1 MNYRRWLSL
10 LLVGA
15 MMLSGCAAFAGCDK
29 DTPDVPDTPATDPV
43 SDTETSA
50 PEPPAIPLPELAT
63 LTLDD
68 GTVLSFDPKTTTY
81 EVILPAGRPR
91 VPRIAATAAD
101 ADAEVTVYQPMFPD
115 TATEAI
121 ARVDVALGELSN
133 SYTVVFKKDASLG
146 FHLQYDDRYTFA
158 PAYTL
163 QEGEAFTFE
172 SSNADAVTVND
183 EGLVQVK
190 ALSNDP
196 ITVTAKVGEE
206 VKDTLTIDKTVRAP
220 LNIFLIV
227 GQSNSAG
234 TYDSGL
240 PANEGSKA
248 TARPAPGTVY
258 CAENAAKPYDMKR
271 GRAGYAGALGQA
283 WYDLSGEKSLLI
295 QTAVGGSAIERWEKD
310 GDLYKNTLT
319 AYNKFTKQY
328 AEEDSKFEVI
338 RTAYFWCQGE
348 TAQMWTW
355 SGSSWDQSGKYIMTA
370 DDYYAR
376 FMKNHENF
384 VNDMNVEFGT
394 ILLVR
399 AIAQVASRESLK
411 TQYLTDLVAPRVAQY
426 TIHNTTD
433 SSIIIGS
440 RIGEIA
446 RTSTAPDKDAP
457 GFGYM
462 GPENLHYSQIGYNQA
477 GKELAESS
485 FLAISATAD
494 RTPEKIDVLASNG
507 RTRLNDGDT
516 ITVDV
521 VRGYQMAAIVLPL
534 YAKDANL
541 TYEVIENADKCSV
554 DMYGK
559 VTFNETA
566 SLGDTATIRIRS
578 ESGLTVTLHAVLG
591 EVEDENIIK
600 GKNVSYRWDFDNL
613 IESNEYSNLTP
624 SDRSS
629 KDSYSFEDG
638 CIVLKDSNTDFT
650 LSQGFVLTES
660 QDWHIEWRGKADDNS
675 CLFGTE
681 FSSNNFIYL
690 AHNVPSFGN
699 SFRMVDNSGSA
710 AMIPFRKYKSK
721 VAEMSTWRV
730 EYEAE
735 SKKMTLYY
743 KNEDTGEM
751 EKVGTAKWSNNF
763 TFYITN
769 MFGRYNS
776 DSVLVCYK
784 GAVDYIF
791 VSALIEE

>member
-1 MNYRRWLSL
+1 MKNRRWISL

-15 MMLSGCAAFAGCDK
+15 MLISGCTVFAGCAQNTPN
-29 DTPDVPDTPATDPV
+29 TPDTSVTDPA
-43 SDTETSA
+43 SDTETSV
-50 PEPPAIPLPELAT
+50 PEPPAIPLPKLST

-68 GTVLSFDPKTTTY
+68 GTVLPFDPENTTY
-81 EVILPAGRPR
+81 EVTLPAGRPR
-91 VPRIAATAAD
+91 VPRIAAAAAD
-101 ADAEVTVYQPMFPD
+101 ADAKITVYQPMFPD

-121 ARVDVALGELSN
+121 ARVDVELGELSN

-146 FHLQYDDRYTFA
+146 FHLQYDDRYTFL

-172 SSNADAVTVND
+172 SSNADVITVSAD
-183 EGLVQVK
+183 GLLQVK
-190 ALSNDP
+190 DLSADP
-196 ITVTAKVGEE
+196 VTVTAKVGEE
-206 VKDTLTIDKTVRAP
+206 IKDTLVIDKTVRAP

-240 PANEGSKA
+240 PTDQGQKA
-248 TARPAPGTVY
+248 TTRTAVGTVY
-258 CAENAAKPYDMKR
+258 CAEGMGRPYDMKR
-271 GRAGYAGALGQA
+271 GRAGYAGALGQS
-283 WYDLSGEKSLLI
+283 WYELTGEKSLMI
-295 QTAVGGSAIERWEKD
+295 QTAVGGSAIERWEAD
-310 GDLYKNTLT
+310 GDLYKGTLN
-319 AYNKFTKQY
+319 AYNKIMKQY
-328 AEEDSKFEVI
+328 TADDAKFEVI

-355 SGSSWDQSGKYIMTA
+355 NNGSWDQSGKYIMTA

-433 SSIIIGS
+433 SSILIGS

-477 GKELAESS
+477 GKELAETS
-485 FLAISATAD
+485 FAAISATTD
-494 RTPEKIDVLASNG
+494 RTPEKIDVLSSDG

-521 VRGYQMAAIVLPL
+521 ARGYQLASIVLPL
-534 YAKDANL
+534 YAKNANL
-541 TYEVIENADKCSV
+541 SYEVIENADKCSV

-559 VTFNETA
+559 ITFNDTA
-566 SLGDTATIRIRS
+566 VLGDTAKIRIRS
-578 ESGLTVTLHAVLG
+578 ESGLTFHLNAVLG
-591 EVEDENIIK
+591 EVEDEDVIK

-613 IESNEYSNLTP
+613 IESNEYSNLTL

-638 CIVLKDSNTDFT
+638 CIVIKDSNTDFT

-660 QDWHIEWRGKADDNS
+660 QDWHIEWRGKAEDNS
-675 CLFGTE
+675 CLFGSE
-681 FSSNNFIYL
+681 YSSNNFIYL
-690 AHNVPSFGN
+690 AYNVPSFGN
-699 SFRMVDNSGSA
+699 SFRMVDNSGTVAQIS
-710 AMIPFRKYKSK
+710 FRKYKSK
-721 VAEMSTWRV
+721 VTEMSTWRV

-751 EKVGTAKWSNNF
+751 EKVGTTKWNKDF
-763 TFYITN
+763 TFYISN

-784 GAVDYIF
+784 GTVDYIF
-791 VSALIEE
+791 VSALVEE

>member
-1 MNYRRWLSL
+1 MNYRRWISL
-10 LLVGA
+10 LLIGA
-15 MMLSGCAAFAGCDK
+15 MTLGGCVSLAGCNK
-29 DTPDVPDTPATDPV
+29 DTPTPPDTDPV
-43 SDTETSA
+43 SDTETSV

-68 GTVLSFDPKTTTY
+68 GTELSFDPKTTAY
-81 EVILPAGRPR
+81 EVTLPAGRPR

-101 ADAEVTVYQPMFPD
+101 ADAKVTVYQPTFPD
-115 TATEAI
+115 GAAEAI
-121 ARVDVALGELSN
+121 ARIDVELGELSN

-146 FHLQYDDRYTFA
+146 FHLQYDDRYTFV

-163 QEGEAFTFE
+163 QEGETFTFE
-172 SSNADAVTVND
+172 SSNADVVAVSTD
-183 EGLVQVK
+183 GLVQVK

-196 ITVTAKVGEE
+196 ITVSAKVGEE
-206 VKDTLTIDKTVRAP
+206 IKDTFTIDKTVRAP

-240 PANEGSKA
+240 PADQGQKA
-248 TARPAPGTVY
+248 TTRTAVGTVY
-258 CAENAAKPYDMKR
+258 CAEGMGRPYDMKR
-271 GRAGYAGALGQA
+271 GRAGYAGALGQT
-283 WYDLSGEKSLLI
+283 WYELTGEKSLMI

-310 GDLYKNTLT
+310 GDLYQGTLK
-319 AYNKFTKQY
+319 AYNKIVNQY

-355 SGSSWDQSGKYIMTA
+355 NNGSWDQSGKYIMTA

-433 SSIIIGS
+433 STILIGS

-477 GKELAESS
+477 GKELAETS
-485 FLAISATAD
+485 FATISATTD
-494 RTPEKIDVLASNG
+494 RTPEKIDVLSSDG

-521 VRGYQMAAIVLPL
+521 KKGYQLAAIVLPL
-534 YAKDANL
+534 YAKNANL
-541 TYEVIENADKCSV
+541 SYEVIENADKCSV

-566 SLGDTATIRIRS
+566 ALGDTAKIRIRS
-578 ESGLTVTLHAVLG
+578 ESGLTFTLNAVLG
-591 EVEDENIIK
+591 EVEDEDVIK

-613 IESNEYSNLTP
+613 IESNEYSNLTL

-629 KDSYSFEDG
+629 KDSYSFENG
-638 CIVLKDSNTDFT
+638 CIVIKDSNTDFT

-660 QDWHIEWRGKADDNS
+660 QDWHIEWRGIAEDNS

-681 FSSNNFIYL
+681 YSSNNFIYL

-699 SFRMVDNSGSA
+699 SFRMVDNSGTA
-710 AMIPFRKYKSK
+710 VMIPFRKYKSK

-730 EYEAE
+730 DYEAE

-751 EKVGTAKWSNNF
+751 EKVGTAKWSKDF
-763 TFYITN
+763 TFYISN

-784 GAVDYIF
+784 GTVDYIF
-791 VSALIEE
+791 VSALVEE